1 MFNGLLG
8 TVQSWGADAW
18 VFGVGVIIVVV
29 SLGMLYRLFQAG
41 VAMSF
46 GNGQVVAWAIVG
58 LFGLAML
65 LLAGFDLIPNLV
77 GGIPTP
83 NPPFPHP

>member
-1 MFNGLLG
+1 MFDGLLN
-8 TVQSWGADAW
+8 TIQSWGADAW

-65 LLAGFDLIPNLV
+65 LLAGLDIIPNLIQS
-77 GGIPTP
+77 IPTP
-83 NPPFPHP
+83 DPPFPHP